1 MNADFKKLICV
12 HLRKSASSFFFLL
25 CVLTACVPAL
35 PRVIKIG
42 LAAPF
47 EGRYRSIG
55 YDAIYAARLAVREIN
70 AAGGVN
76 GWQLELVAY
85 DDRADLEMS
94 RAAARNLLTDPD
106 VVAVIGHY
114 RQETTAAAGEF
125 YMAGEMPLIA
135 LGGWLTNTTG
145 VWHLSPSP
153 ETLAARMLTA
163 APVIT
168 PATAALWGD
177 GPLAAALAAQMPA
190 QGYRRIADGD
200 GPPWPD
206 VVFSTLPPADAAER
220 LTAWRAGGWSCATHP
235 INGEDRSGGC
245 GRGWSGLLVGD
256 GDLLSPTFTAI
267 AGDSAQAVYAVTPY
281 PQPFTLPQLE
291 AWMAAY
297 RAVGPHVPDPGPYA
311 LPTYEAVYLLAEAL
325 SAATQ
330 KGAPTRSSVAAV
342 LPTVRRTGLL
352 GTIAWDAAG
361 FWLDAPVYGVTP

>member
-1 MNADFKKLICV
+1 M
-12 HLRKSASSFFFLL
+12 
-25 CVLTACVPAL
+25 
-35 PRVIKIG
+35 IKIG
-42 LAAPF
+42 LVAPF

-85 DDRADLEMS
+85 DDRADLEMA

-200 GPPWPD
+200 GLPWPD

-220 LTAWRAGGWSCATHP
+220 LAAPRAQGWAG
-235 INGEDRSGGC
+235 I
-245 GRGWSGLLVGD
+245 LVGD

-267 AGDSAQAVYAVTPY
+267 AGDAAQAVYAVTPY
-281 PQPFTLPQLE
+281 PQPSTLPQLE
-291 AWMAAY
+291 AWTAAY

-311 LPTYEAVYLLAEAL
+311 LPTYEAVYVLSEAL
-325 SAATQ
+325 ATATQ
-330 KGAPTRSSVAAV
+330 FGLPTRSSVMMA
-342 LPTVRRTGLL
+342 LSGVRRVGML
-352 GTIAWDAAG
+352 GTVTWDMESS
-361 FWLDAPVYGVTP
+361 FWQDAPVYVYAP